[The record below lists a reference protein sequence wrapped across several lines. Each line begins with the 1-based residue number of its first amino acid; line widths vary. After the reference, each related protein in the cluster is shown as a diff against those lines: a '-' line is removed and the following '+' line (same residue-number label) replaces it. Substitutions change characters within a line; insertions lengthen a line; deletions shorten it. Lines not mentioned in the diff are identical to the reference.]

1 MALPATIDAC
11 RLDLFTPENELR
23 AKYTDVMVSR
33 ILRIR
38 DSYNW
43 WLGNPDSKD
52 KQVVDLIMSHN
63 PSISRASAY
72 SDLNIL
78 KALIPML
85 TQNSR
90 DFHRIRFNEMIL
102 ESYQIAKRRKDTKAM
117 VQAATNYAK
126 FNRVDL
132 EDEMTMPYDEIVVQP
147 FTATEDVSVLGL
159 KPIPNVYERIEKLRK
174 EFLRDIQDVEDV
186 EAEEA
191 DLQEDILFAPLDK
204 DNGK

>member
-1 MALPATIDAC
+1 
-11 RLDLFTPENELR
+11 
-23 AKYTDVMVSR
+23 
-33 ILRIR
+33 
-38 DSYNW
+38 
-43 WLGNPDSKD
+43 
-52 KQVVDLIMSHN
+52 
-63 PSISRASAY
+63 
-72 SDLNIL
+72 
-78 KALIPML
+78 
-85 TQNSR
+85 
-90 DFHRIRFNEMIL
+90 MIL

>member
-11 RLDLFTPENELR
+11 RLDLFTAEDELR
-23 AKYTDVMVSR
+23 TKYNDVMVSR

-38 DSYNW
+38 DTYNW
-43 WLGNPDSKD
+43 WLANPDSKD
-52 KQVVDLIMSHN
+52 KQVIDIILSRH
-63 PSISRASAY
+63 PDISRASAY

-78 KALIPML
+78 KTLIPML

-102 ESYQIAKRRKDTKAM
+102 ESYQIAKRRKDSKAM
-117 VQAATNYAK
+117 VAAAAHYAK
-126 FNRVDL
+126 YNRIDL

-186 EAEEA
+186 EAEDA
-191 DLQEDILFAPLDK
+191 DLEEDKLFGPIDA